1 MVRFVGNCL
10 SSCTRW
16 LRGRG
21 HLVGEALPL
30 ATQVKETHVLFILFI
45 SPGLSLILDL
55 QWVGCGR
62 VRLSQQGIHF
72 RHWPGRLL
80 MVTSPDLAPVP
91 LVLCE

>member
-30 ATQVKETHVLFILFI
+30 ATQVKEIQILFVLFI
-45 SPGLSLILDL
+45 SPGLPLILDL
-55 QWVGCGR
+55 LWVGCGR

-72 RHWPGRLL
+72 RHWPGRYL
-80 MVTSPDLAPVP
+80 MMSSPDFALVP
-91 LVLCE
+91 PMLRE